1 MVWGLVLFFMP
12 LLFGVDPY
20 VENEVY
26 RDENAIAFLV
36 IFAFQCFVASLF
48 GCVGH
53 AALIRATAD
62 VYLQLPAS
70 KARSYVGVGFRTFCS
85 NLLAGILISLGVF
98 IGLILFILPG
108 IYLGVAWIL
117 AHNVIVI
124 EKLGGIGGIGR
135 SFALV
140 RKNWCYVF
148 CVKFIMMV
156 PFGICNKLW
165 IDHVAPFVFTLPG
178 FYVGV
183 IPSML
188 IAPFVSILVTVIY
201 LNLRIK
207 KEGLDTQ
214 ALAANLGVPVRDCP
228 DTDSDEDRD
237 DRDLVVGIP
246 DFA

>member
-1 MVWGLVLFFMP
+1 MKTSDPSNEGSFFRQASFGGTLSRMVTVYGRGFWTFHKIMLMVGGSFCMVWGLVLFFMP

-124 EKLGGIGGIGR
+124 GMFSIVCYYATKNVFSMDYMTHSNHIAQFHFCRKIGRHWRHRALLCSGPEKLVLRLLCQVYHDG
-135 SFALV
+135 
-140 RKNWCYVF
+140 
-148 CVKFIMMV
+148 
-156 PFGICNKLW
+156 PFW
-165 IDHVAPFVFTLPG
+165 
-178 FYVGV
+178 
-183 IPSML
+183 
-188 IAPFVSILVTVIY
+188 
-201 LNLRIK
+201 
-207 KEGLDTQ
+207 
-214 ALAANLGVPVRDCP
+214 
-228 DTDSDEDRD
+228 
-237 DRDLVVGIP
+237 DL
-246 DFA
+246 